1 MANKVTIFIHTT
13 DGRTIPLSNDRMS
26 IMQTE
31 KCLGINWKSVF
42 PNIEVGKY
50 DLVISD
56 WTNENNPYW
65 DKGYIFV
72 EHFEDS
78 KISEFVLEYCRKKL
92 SEQYDRMKMIRVAKK
107 NGLDER
113 MIANLELAYHNSD
126 NYEIYIEKILK
137 EL

>member
-13 DGRTIPLSNDRMS
+13 EGKVIPLTNDRMS
-26 IMQTE
+26 IMLAE
-31 KCLGINWKSVF
+31 KNIGVNWKSIF
-42 PNIEVGKY
+42 PDKEIHKY

-65 DKGYIFV
+65 DKGFIFV
-72 EHFEDS
+72 EHFED
-78 KISEFVLEYCRKKL
+78 KKVAEFVLEYCRKKL

-113 MIANLELAYHNSD
+113 MITNLELAYHNQD
-126 NYEIYIEKILK
+126 NYEIYIDDVLK
-137 EL
+137 GL